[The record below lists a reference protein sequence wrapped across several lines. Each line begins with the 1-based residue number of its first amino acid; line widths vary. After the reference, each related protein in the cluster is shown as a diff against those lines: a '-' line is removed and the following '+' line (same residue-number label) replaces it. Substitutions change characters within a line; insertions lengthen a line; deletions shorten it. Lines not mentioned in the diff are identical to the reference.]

1 MKFDLENG
9 NVILWAIMLRSVS
22 TLQIDNLLSRVCITL
37 LSVSSII
44 PANDLNA
51 AF

>member
-9 NVILWAIMLRSVS
+9 NVTLWAIMLRSVAM
-22 TLQIDNLLSRVCITL
+22 LQNDNFLSRVRITL

>member
-9 NVILWAIMLRSVS
+9 NLILWAIMLRSVA
-22 TLQIDNLLSRVCITL
+22 TLQNDNLLARVHITL

-44 PANDLNA
+44 PAKDLNA